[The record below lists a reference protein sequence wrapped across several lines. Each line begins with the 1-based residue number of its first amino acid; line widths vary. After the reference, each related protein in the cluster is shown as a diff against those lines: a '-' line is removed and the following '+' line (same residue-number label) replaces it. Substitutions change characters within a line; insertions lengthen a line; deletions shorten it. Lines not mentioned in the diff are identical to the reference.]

1 MPTLDTDPITLQ
13 DAASHFG
20 FSVWTLRTEAGK
32 GRLAIYRIGRKDYTT
47 ANDVREMV
55 EKCRVEKRGQGSISI
70 RSASNGSSGTD
81 RASSAL
87 AAANETVR
95 MLRSPSLNTSEAST
109 SRSRQVRR

>member
-1 MPTLDTDPITLQ
+1 MPTQDTDPITLQ

-55 EKCRVEKRGQGSISI
+55 EKCRVEKKGQGSISI
-70 RSASNGSSGTD
+70 PRVSSGSSETD

-87 AAANETVR
+87 AAASEAVM
-95 MLRSPSLNTSEAST
+95 MLRRPSLST
-109 SRSRQVRR
+109 SDESTNRNRRARP

>member
-20 FSVWTLRTEAGK
+20 FSVWTLRTEADK

-55 EKCRVEKRGQGSISI
+55 EKCRVEKKGHASTSTR
-70 RSASNGSSGTD
+70 RASNGPSETD

-87 AAANETVR
+87 AAANETVM
-95 MLRSPSLNTSEAST
+95 MLRRPSLNTSAEST
-109 SRSRQVRR
+109 SRPRQVRR